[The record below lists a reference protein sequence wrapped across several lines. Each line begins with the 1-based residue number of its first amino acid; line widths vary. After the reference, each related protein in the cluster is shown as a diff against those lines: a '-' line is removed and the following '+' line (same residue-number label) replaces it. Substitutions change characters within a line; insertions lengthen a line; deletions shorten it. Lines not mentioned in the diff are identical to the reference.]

1 MVREDLTQQGI
12 APAAGNKADLNPAAI
27 AMLVGLAAVL
37 LFALL
42 RVVRG

>member
-1 MVREDLTQQGI
+1 MVQGEITQQGI
-12 APAAGNKADLNPAAI
+12 APAAGSKASLNPAAI
-27 AMLVGLAAVL
+27 AILVGLAAVL